1 MGLLI
6 PVLGIAVAG
15 SVFGASAAVGT
26 AFTTTTDPITF
37 ADAFA
42 LNTRLILINAVFPLT
57 GLFFAL
63 RAFECTSCFDYLPA
77 NIAYIAVVYV
87 ASQFEVPDALDLLT
101 AKRVLNV
108 PVPLLNFIT
117 TVYYYFDLALAA
129 TNAAIADNAMF
140 ITQVGFLYILFL
152 APALI
157 AALVFSCCEPLC
169 AAVLASA
176 IAAAVVSVG
185 AIGISDVFSGVVSG
199 IYAGTTPVPIS
210 ITDITASISFS
221 EFLDGIMTQLVL
233 LAAGVLV
240 VLILILNY

>member
-1 MGLLI
+1 MC
-6 PVLGIAVAG
+6 PP
-15 SVFGASAAVGT
+15 F
-26 AFTTTTDPITF
+26 
-37 ADAFA
+37 
-42 LNTRLILINAVFPLT
+42 LNL
-57 GLFFAL
+57 
-63 RAFECTSCFDYLPA
+63 
-77 NIAYIAVVYV
+77 
-87 ASQFEVPDALDLLT
+87 
-101 AKRVLNV
+101 
-108 PVPLLNFIT
+108 IT
-117 TVYYYFDLALAA
+117 TVYYYFDFAAA
-129 TNAAIADNAMF
+129 TNAAIADNVMF

-199 IYAGTTPVPIS
+199 IFTGTGSTS